1 MFRTALAAVAAV
13 GTVAVAGST
22 APADAQALKG
32 KTIEMIVPAG
42 AGGGLTRNARRFAQ
56 FFGEYIPGNPKV
68 IVKNIVGGGGQRGI
82 NFVYERGNK
91 DGTTLL
97 WGPLN
102 YSGIVTGLRG
112 IKYDPA
118 KFSVVGTTGGVPFVT
133 IASSALGNGIKSRDD
148 LMAQPKF
155 NAGGRIPGGA
165 LDVYTVMGFGLLG
178 KATTHITGYRNQ
190 PKLKAALMRKEI
202 VAATTG
208 APGYYAFYKND
219 LLKKGTAHALY
230 YHPAIGADGKFIPAP
245 DLDKSGVPTLAA
257 YYKKVKGSDPSGDKW
272 EAYRWYATYN
282 GWSNWVVGPPGLSA
296 EVVAD
301 LRKGYAATWN
311 DPRVIDGFV
320 KAWGM
325 RGTTLVGDDTGFII
339 KNYKKISPAALAY
352 LKQVLGTSDAKAK
365 AEPKKKK

>member
-1 MFRTALAAVAAV
+1 MH
-13 GTVAVAGST
+13 AGSPSSSAIT
-22 APADAQALKG
+22 SPA
-32 KTIEMIVPAG
+32 I
-42 AGGGLTRNARRFAQ
+42 RRSSSRISSA
-56 FFGEYIPGNPKV
+56 
-68 IVKNIVGGGGQRGI
+68 GGGQRGI

-102 YSGIVTGLRG
+102 FSGIVSGLRG

-257 YYKKVKGSDPSGDKW
+257 YYKKVKGADPSG
-272 EAYRWYATYN
+272 
-282 GWSNWVVGPPGLSA
+282 GQVGSLPVVC
-296 EVVAD
+296 D
-301 LRKGYAATWN
+301 L
-311 DPRVIDGFV
+311 
-320 KAWGM
+320 
-325 RGTTLVGDDTGFII
+325 
-339 KNYKKISPAALAY
+339 
-352 LKQVLGTSDAKAK
+352 
-365 AEPKKKK
+365 